1 MSMDKPA
8 DLVELK
14 ARLQKA
20 DNRHRAMCAAYATLH
35 DLIAEACED
44 RERLQ
49 AEIAAHPASVAAN
62 KEGGAT

>member
-1 MSMDKPA
+1 MSNDKPA

-20 DNRHRAMCAAYATLH
+20 DSRHRAMCAAYATLH
-35 DLIAEACED
+35 HLIAEVCEE

-49 AEIAAHPASVAAN
+49 AVIAAHPISVAAN